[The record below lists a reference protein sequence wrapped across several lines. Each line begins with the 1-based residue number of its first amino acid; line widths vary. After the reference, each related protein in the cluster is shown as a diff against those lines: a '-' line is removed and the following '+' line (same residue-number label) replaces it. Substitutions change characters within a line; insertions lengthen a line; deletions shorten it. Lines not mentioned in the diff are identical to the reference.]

1 MKKMV
6 SFVTT
11 ALLSACLSACIEK
24 PPVNHDGAT
33 PITATDTID
42 LDRYLGKWYEIARFP
57 NSFEEDCAA
66 ATADYSKRP
75 DGDIKVVNSCFENI
89 GDTKPSDVAVGRAK
103 IAEDS
108 TNAKLKV
115 SFFWPFYGDYWVLD
129 VDPHY
134 TIAIIGE
141 PEGRYL
147 WILARAPRL
156 SPALRQQL
164 ERNPALA
171 GYNLQALY
179 WVPQTDGPELLPDG
193 EIRGL
198 ADNSTDN
205 VLASMR

>member
-1 MKKMV
+1 MKKLVLML
-6 SFVTT
+6 T
-11 ALLSACLSACIEK
+11 AAVLAGCIEK
-24 PPVNHDGAT
+24 PPVNHDGTA
-33 PITATDTID
+33 PITATDNVD

-89 GDTKPSDVAVGRAK
+89 GDTEPSDIAVGRAK
-103 IAEDS
+103 VVDTE

-115 SFFWPFYGDYWVLD
+115 SFFGPFYGDYWVLD

-134 TIAIIGE
+134 TLAIVGE

-147 WILARAPRL
+147 WILARAPQL

-164 ERNPALA
+164 ERNPALK
-171 GYNLQALY
+171 GYNLEALY
-179 WVPQTDGPELLPDG
+179 WVPRNDGPELLPNG

-198 ADNSTDN
+198 ASTGAGKRIALMN
-205 VLASMR
+205 ALK